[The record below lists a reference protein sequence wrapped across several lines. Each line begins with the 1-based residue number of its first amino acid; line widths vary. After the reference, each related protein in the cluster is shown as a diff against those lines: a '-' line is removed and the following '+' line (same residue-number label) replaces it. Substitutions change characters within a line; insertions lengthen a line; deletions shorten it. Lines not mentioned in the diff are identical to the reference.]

1 MIFANCGLKVD
12 LNWVISLDFL
22 FKEISFANFGF
33 QVVWSN
39 DFLRFH
45 V

>member
-1 MIFANCGLKVD
+1 MIFTNCALKVD

-33 QVVWSN
+33 QV
-39 DFLRFH
+39 DLK
-45 V
+45 